1 MSAGVEVACLLPA
14 RNCAD
19 DLPGWF
25 ESVARFA
32 DAVVALDDGSTDGT
46 RAILAGHPLV
56 RRLLVNPVRASYAG
70 WDDGANRARLL
81 DAAAELSPSWIVSLD
96 ADERIPADDAAALR
110 RFLRTGADRSC
121 AYLLTRYRM
130 AGDLDHF
137 DAGRP
142 FLVGRV
148 FAFAPGQR
156 MPRERLHFVPIPP
169 SIPSAGW
176 VRTTVRVQHLAGLT
190 PERQRARLAK
200 YREADPGRGFTRR
213 YRALFRAPAD
223 VQRWPPRPPGL
234 PVVMNG
240 AGPAEADGDG
250 EPEAPLLSAIV
261 IARDDEAR
269 IERAV
274 ASVVR
279 QRLPAPFEV
288 IVVTSGT
295 DRTAEVVR
303 TRFPSVRVMELPRP
317 ALPGEARNAGLAVAR
332 GRYVSFPGSH
342 VELAEGSLAARLE
355 AHRRGYAMV
364 TGTALNGTP
373 TRAGWAAYF
382 LDHAPALPG
391 RPSGPLEEP
400 PVSCSY
406 LRAALEHVGG
416 FPAGWRAGEDTLVN
430 TALSRLGYGAWRVQD
445 LRFRHHTPCATVAR
459 LVRHHWHRGQ
469 AFARVLLGP
478 GDAGERHRRRR
489 RLRILALYVPGRILW
504 VRRRVRWWGGPE
516 LRREWR
522 RAWPLAVLAVT
533 ASWLGT
539 WDGLIR
545 AWWGPL
551 RHRGRDPAPGTSR
564 GAAGRA

>member
-1 MSAGVEVACLLPA
+1 MSTGIQVACLLPA
-14 RNCAD
+14 RNCAE

-25 ESVARFA
+25 ESVARVA
-32 DAVVALDDGSTDGT
+32 DAVVALDDGSTDAT
-46 RAILAGHPLV
+46 RTILAGHPLV
-56 RRLLVNPVRASYAG
+56 RRLLVNPVRASYEG

-81 DAAAELSPSWIVSLD
+81 DAAAGLSPAWIISLD

-110 RFLRTGADRSC
+110 RFLRTAADPSR

-130 AGDLDHF
+130 VGDLDHF

-142 FLVGRV
+142 FLVGRL
-148 FAFAPGQR
+148 FAFEPGQR
-156 MPRERLHFVPIPP
+156 MPRERLHFVPIPT
-169 SIPSAGW
+169 SIPSTRW
-176 VRTTVRVQHLAGLT
+176 VRTTLRIQHLAGLT
-190 PERQRARLAK
+190 PERQRARVAK
-200 YREADPGRGFTRR
+200 YREADPGRRFGRR
-213 YRALFRAPAD
+213 YGPLLRPPAD
-223 VQRWPPRPPGL
+223 VQRWPPRPPEL
-234 PVVMNG
+234 PVVTNRD
-240 AGPAEADGDG
+240 APAEAGGAG
-250 EPEAPLLSAIV
+250 EPGAPLLSAIV

-269 IERAV
+269 IARAV

-279 QRLPAPFEV
+279 QRVPAPFEV

-295 DRTAEVVR
+295 DRTADLVR
-303 TRFPSVRVMELPRP
+303 ARFPSVRVVELPRP

-332 GRYVSFPGSH
+332 GRYASFPGSH

-391 RPSGPLEEP
+391 RPSGPLDEP

-430 TALSRLGYGAWRVQD
+430 TTLFRLGYGAWRVQD
-445 LRFRHHTPCATVAR
+445 LRFRHHTPCATVPR

-469 AFARVLLGP
+469 AFARVLLAP
-478 GDAGERHRRRR
+478 GDAGERHVVRR
-489 RLRILALYVPGRILW
+489 RLWLLACYVPGRVLW
-504 VRRRVRWWGGPE
+504 VWRRVRWWGGPE

-533 ASWLGT
+533 VSWLGT

-545 AWWGPL
+545 AGWWRL
-551 RHRGRDPAPGTSR
+551 RRGGRDRAPDTSA
-564 GAAGRA
+564 GVAGRA